1 MLAETTAVIIHIISE
16 KYFGILINLTI
27 IMIGILTTDQINNVV
42 SSQSV
47 CRIACTD
54 GKDPYICP
62 VVYTFDG
69 KHIIFQS
76 KPGKKINYLRKNSS
90 VCAEIDIINN
100 LNNWKSVLVY
110 GTFEEL
116 KNKEADEARKF
127 LFNKAHTLMTISAVH
142 PFEHSNTLP
151 SLDDPNRIKK
161 IMCRINI
168 KEMTGR
174 YEM

>member
-1 MLAETTAVIIHIISE
+1 
-16 KYFGILINLTI
+16 
-27 IMIGILTTDQINNVV
+27 MIGVLTTDQINNVV

-54 GKDPYICP
+54 GKSPYISP
-62 VVYTFDG
+62 VVYAFDG
-69 KHIIFQS
+69 QHLIFQS
-76 KPGKKINYLRKNSS
+76 RPGKKINYLRKNPA
-90 VCAEIDIINN
+90 VCIEIDIINN

-127 LFNKAHTLMTISAVH
+127 LFNKTHTLMTVSAVH

-151 SLDDPNRIKK
+151 TLEDSNRIKK